1 MRTPLWI
8 LNSIIALSLVL
19 ILIFVFYSSKKFDSG
34 IKVEAIKPSEYP
46 ELAKEE
52 KLKPKDI
59 RYIYEGND
67 LFQTFEQIK
76 PEIPKVLPIPELPKP
91 PAPKP
96 IISQTNPEV
105 QFLEPLPIKITGI
118 IAHSDESKSQVT
130 LINNNTKEST
140 SYKVGDKVFDAYI
153 LRIFAKKIILIRSN
167 GQQETLYMYPEDAEK
182 EINELKQTN
191 WTDVVQQFEQNKFI
205 VNVDN
210 FVLRV
215 QSLAQ
220 LIEMLD
226 LSTAFKQGISI
237 GCRIGKIEE
246 KSIGYAFGFR
256 PGDMIID
263 VANIAPIDTISRINI
278 YNILKALKNNDTVK
292 VSFARNGEKIEYT
305 YLIKTSAAEESEE
318 ETNSIKFTNK
328 NNEEQKIQRMEKL
341 KNQLNKIEKNYN
353 IEAQIQNA
361 KKQDKDNMLNF
372 GNESILDNP
381 LI

>member
-8 LNSIIALSLVL
+8 LNSIITLSL
-19 ILIFVFYSSKKFDSG
+19 ILTILSVFYAVKRSAIG
-34 IKVEAIKPSEYP
+34 INVEQIKPSQNP

-52 KLKPKDI
+52 KPKPKDI

-67 LFQTFEQIK
+67 LFQTYEQIK
-76 PEIPKVLPIPELPKP
+76 PEISTVLPIPQLPKP

-118 IAHSDESKSQVT
+118 IAHSDESRSQVT

-140 SYKVGDKVFDAYI
+140 SYKVGDKIFDAYI
-153 LRIFAKKIILIRSN
+153 LRIFSRKIILIRSN

-191 WTDVVQQFEQNKFI
+191 WTDIIQQIEPDKFA
-205 VNVDN
+205 VNIDN
-210 FVLRV
+210 FALRIN
-215 QSLAQ
+215 SLAQ

-226 LSTAFKQGISI
+226 LSTAFKQGVSI

-278 YNILKALKNNDTVK
+278 YNVLKELKNNDIVK
-292 VSFARNGEKIEYT
+292 VSFARDGKKASYEYA
-305 YLIKTSAAEESEE
+305 IKTSLDNMTEQS
-318 ETNSIKFTNK
+318 NSIKFINK
-328 NNEEQKIQRMEKL
+328 TSDEQAQKMEKL

-353 IEAQIQNA
+353 IEPQVQDA
-361 KKQDKDNMLNF
+361 KKQDKDTMLNY
-372 GNESILDNP
+372 GNESVLNNSFI
-381 LI
+381 

>member
-8 LNSIIALSLVL
+8 LNSIITLSLLVTM
-19 ILIFVFYSSKKFDSG
+19 IFVFYAIQRSSVG
-34 IKVEAIKPSEYP
+34 IKVEQIRPSESP

-52 KLKPKDI
+52 KPKPKDI

-67 LFQTFEQIK
+67 LFQTYDQTK
-76 PEIPKVLPIPELPKP
+76 PEAPTVLPIPQLPKP
-91 PAPKP
+91 PTPKP

-118 IAHSDESKSQVT
+118 IAHSDEAKSQVT
-130 LINNNTKEST
+130 LINNNTKESS

-182 EINELKQTN
+182 EINELKQTT
-191 WTDVVQQFEQNKFI
+191 WTDVVQPLEKNKFA
-205 VNVDN
+205 VNTDN
-210 FVLRV
+210 LALRIH
-215 QSLAQ
+215 SLAQ

-246 KSIGYAFGFR
+246 KSIGYSFGFR

-263 VANIAPIDTISRINI
+263 IANIAPIDTVSRINI
-278 YNILKALKNNDTVK
+278 YNVLKDLKNNDTIK
-292 VSFARNGEKIEYT
+292 VSFARNGEKMEYEYT
-305 YLIKTSAAEESEE
+305 IKTASTEPVTEESS
-318 ETNSIKFTNK
+318 SIKFTNK
-328 NNEEQKIQRMEKL
+328 TPEDPQAKKMEKL
-341 KNQLNKIEKNYN
+341 ENQLNKIEKNYN
-353 IEAQIQNA
+353 IESQVQDV
-361 KKQDKDNMLNF
+361 KRQDKDTMLKY
-372 GNESILDNP
+372 GNESVLNNSFI
-381 LI
+381 

>member
-8 LNSIIALSLVL
+8 LNSIITLSLAFT
-19 ILIFVFYSSKKFDSG
+19 LIFVFYSIKRSG
-34 IKVEAIKPSEYP
+34 SGLKVEPIKPSQFP

-76 PEIPKVLPIPELPKP
+76 HEIPTVLPIPELPKP

-96 IISQTNPEV
+96 IISQTSPEV

-130 LINNNTKEST
+130 IINNNTKESV
-140 SYKVGDKVFDAYI
+140 SYKVGDKIFDAYI

-191 WTDVVQQFEQNKFI
+191 WTDVIQQLGPNKFI
-205 VNVDN
+205 VNIDN
-210 FVLRV
+210 FALRV
-215 QSLAQ
+215 QSLAR

-226 LSTAFKQGISI
+226 LSTSFKQGISI

-263 VANIAPIDTISRINI
+263 VANIPPVDTVSRINI
-278 YNILKALKNNDTVK
+278 YNILKALKNNESVK
-292 VSFARNGEKIEYT
+292 VSFARNGQKIENE
-305 YLIKTSAAEESEE
+305 YLIKATVAEDVAEES
-318 ETNSIKFTNK
+318 NSIRFISKVPDDK
-328 NNEEQKIQRMEKL
+328 QAQRIEKL

-353 IEAQIQNA
+353 IESQIQDA
-361 KKQDKDNMLNF
+361 KKQDKDQMLNF

>member
-8 LNSIIALSLVL
+8 LNSIITLSL
-19 ILIFVFYSSKKFDSG
+19 ILTVIFVFYSIKRSAIG
-34 IKVEAIKPSEYP
+34 IKVEQIKPSENP

-52 KLKPKDI
+52 KPKPKDI

-67 LFQTFEQIK
+67 LFQTYDQRK
-76 PEIPKVLPIPELPKP
+76 PEAPTILPIPQLPKP

-96 IISQTNPEV
+96 IISQINPEV

-118 IAHSDESKSQVT
+118 IAHRDETKSQVT
-130 LINNNTKEST
+130 LINNNTKESS
-140 SYKVGDKVFDAYI
+140 SYKVADKIFDAYI
-153 LRIFAKKIILIRSN
+153 LRIFTKKIILIRSN

-191 WTDVVQQFEQNKFI
+191 WTDIVQPLEKNKFA
-205 VNVDN
+205 VNTDN
-210 FVLRV
+210 FALRIH
-215 QSLAQ
+215 SLAQ

-246 KSIGYAFGFR
+246 KSIGYSFGFR

-263 VANIAPIDTISRINI
+263 IANIAPIDTISRINI
-278 YNILKALKNNDTVK
+278 YNILKDLKNNDTIK
-292 VSFARNGEKIEYT
+292 VSFARDGQKMAHEYT
-305 YLIKTSAAEESEE
+305 IKTSVTQNLTEESP
-318 ETNSIKFTNK
+318 SIRFTNK
-328 NNEEQKIQRMEKL
+328 TPEDKQTKKIEKL

-353 IEAQIQNA
+353 IESQVQDI
-361 KKQDKDNMLNF
+361 KKQDKDTMLNY
-372 GNESILDNP
+372 GNESVLNNSFI
-381 LI
+381 